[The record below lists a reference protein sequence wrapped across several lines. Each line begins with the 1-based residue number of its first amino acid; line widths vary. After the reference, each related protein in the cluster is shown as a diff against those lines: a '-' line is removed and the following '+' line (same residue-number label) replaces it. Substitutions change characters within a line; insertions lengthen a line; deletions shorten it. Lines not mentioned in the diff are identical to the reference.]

1 MEKILDTII
10 IGGGPAAVAAG
21 VYAARK
27 KMSSMLITESFGGQ
41 SIVAANIE
49 NWIGTLNIS
58 GYELAAQLEKHLR
71 AQEGIEIRVGEIAL
85 KIKETEEI
93 FSVKTDKGEYQSR
106 TVIVC
111 TGGRDRRLG
120 IPGEDKFA
128 GRGVAYCSTCDAPFY
143 KGKNVAVIGGGNAG
157 LEAVLDLVPYASS
170 IKLLIR
176 EELPQGDPQT
186 IEEINEIE
194 KVRTIANADAKEIL
208 GDQKVSGIKY
218 MNLVTGET
226 RELDVEGVFVEV
238 GVVPNSEIV
247 KGLVELNGRKEIKI
261 VSPCTGETS
270 KKGIYAAGDVTEEVY
285 KQNNIAA
292 GDAIK
297 ATLSAYKYLMELKK
311 NLRKKGNLED

>member
-1 MEKILDTII
+1 
-10 IGGGPAAVAAG
+10 
-21 VYAARK
+21 
-27 KMSSMLITESFGGQ
+27 
-41 SIVAANIE
+41 
-49 NWIGTLNIS
+49 
-58 GYELAAQLEKHLR
+58 
-71 AQEGIEIRVGEIAL
+71 
-85 KIKETEEI
+85 
-93 FSVKTDKGEYQSR
+93 
-106 TVIVC
+106 
-111 TGGRDRRLG
+111 
-120 IPGEDKFA
+120 
-128 GRGVAYCSTCDAPFY
+128 VAYCSTCDAPFY
-143 KGKNVAVIGGGNAG
+143 KGKDVAVIGGGNAG

-208 GDQKVSGIKY
+208 GDKKVSGIKY

-270 KKGIYAAGDVTEEVY
+270 KKGIYAAGDVTEEMY